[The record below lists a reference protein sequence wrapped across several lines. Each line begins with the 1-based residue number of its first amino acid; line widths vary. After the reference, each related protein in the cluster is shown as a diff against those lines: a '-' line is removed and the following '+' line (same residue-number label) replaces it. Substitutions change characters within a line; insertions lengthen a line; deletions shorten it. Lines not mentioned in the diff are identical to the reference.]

1 MPTPDTW
8 ASISHRERGKVLTAS
23 YNQKGYVDTASSEK
37 RGTYAHR
44 QS

>member
-1 MPTPDTW
+1 MPTPDTC

-23 YNQKGYVDTASSEK
+23 YVDTASSEK